1 MNGNLFLDRLTFLSF
16 LKILF
21 FYKNYNILIIDDLKK
36 SNFFFTKLLGLRK
49 NKIKEINFFLGD
61 LKTKDNKNLF
71 ELNRSISSRLS
82 FEISN
87 NICREQ
93 ILKDLNQKY
102 GNQTIQL
109 FIAKKIL
116 HYIEFYTGRILVKE
130 HFSKSNKDKILL
142 PGPLL
147 FDKKELIKN
156 FNTSNLDFYFSPF
169 SNTGVKIKNTLSFE
183 FSFIFNILKFLF
195 KKILSSFFYFFIN
208 KKIFFAEQKNNFIM
222 SPLESNV
229 EQTNV
234 FKSQFFWMSEKAISF
249 KNLLFSETL
258 KEFNIQKKN
267 NLYLF
272 VNLKDSLFFYKE
284 TRKNF
289 LIKKIKNE
297 KRKIFYS
304 FFSIKK
310 NLSNFILFEIYK
322 VFDTAQFIS
331 SVVIFFEIKSF
342 LFYRSDFPSTDA
354 AQLIAKELNLS
365 TNCFQYSNMSSQVPT
380 MLSTADNFLLFSE
393 YYEKF
398 FKTDLIKPKN
408 FIINGYPYNYSSKAF
423 KNEIQ
428 KIQNLMI
435 QRGVEYTISYFNE
448 SEQVGK
454 WGHTN
459 EKSNIKILEFFSKL
473 LINNKRL
480 GLLLKPQK
488 TGHSLIKYINNDLI
502 REAYMTGRL
511 IELNEES
518 KSQNTFGLNTVYPS
532 MAALA
537 SDLTIG
543 HVYGGTASLEAALTG
558 TKSVLLSLNNEN
570 DEIKD
575 ILKTENIVFNSLDE
589 LEIELKKEIMKNNK
603 KDLGDWKNIIEK
615 FDKYKDSSGVERLN
629 KILKANF

>member
-71 ELNRSISSRLS
+71 ELSRSISSRLS

-87 NICREQ
+87 NICKEP

-102 GNQTIQL
+102 GNRTIQL
-109 FIAKKIL
+109 FIAKKIF
-116 HYIEFYTGRILVKE
+116 HYIEFYTGRILIKE

-142 PGPLL
+142 PSPLL
-147 FDKKELIKN
+147 FDKKELIEN

-169 SNTGVKIKNTLSFE
+169 SNTGAKIKNQLNLE
-183 FSFIFNILKFLF
+183 FSFVFNILNFSL
-195 KKILSSFFYFFIN
+195 KKILSSFFYFFVN
-208 KKIFFAEQKNNFIM
+208 KKTFFEEQKNNFIM

-229 EQTNV
+229 EQTKI
-234 FKSQFFWMSEKAISF
+234 FKNQFFWMNDKAISF

-258 KEFNIQKKN
+258 KDFNIQKKN
-267 NLYLF
+267 NLYFF
-272 VNLKDSLFFYKE
+272 VNLRDSLFFYTE
-284 TRKNF
+284 TRKKP
-289 LIKKIKNE
+289 LIKKIRKE
-297 KRKIFYS
+297 KRRLFFS
-304 FFSIKK
+304 FFSTKT

-331 SVVIFFEIKSF
+331 SVVIFFKIKSF

-354 AQLIAKELNLS
+354 AQLFAKELKLT
-365 TNCFQYSNMSSQVPT
+365 TNCFQYSNMNSQVPT

-408 FIINGYPYNYSSKAF
+408 FIMNGYPYNYSSEAY
-423 KNEIQ
+423 KNEIER
-428 KIQNLMI
+428 IRTLMRL
-435 QRGVEYTISYFNE
+435 RGVEYSITYFNE

-459 EKSNIKILEFFSKL
+459 EKFNIKILEFFSKL
-473 LINNKRL
+473 LIDNKKL

-488 TGHSLIKYINNDLI
+488 TGHSFTKYIDSDLIKK
-502 REAYMTGRL
+502 AYMTGRL
-511 IELNEES
+511 LELNEES
-518 KSQNTFGLNTVYPS
+518 KSQNTYGLNTVYPS

-543 HVYGGTASLEAALTG
+543 HVFGGTASLEAALTG
-558 TKSVLLSLNNEN
+558 TKSVLLNLNNED

-575 ILKTENIVFNSLDE
+575 ILKKENIIFNSLNE
-589 LEIELKKEIMKNNK
+589 LEKEIMKNDKN
-603 KDLGDWKNIIEK
+603 DLGDWKNIIEK
-615 FDKYKDSSGVERLN
+615 FDKFKDSNGAERIN
-629 KILKANF
+629 NILKTNF